1 MEHVLRVVPL
11 SFPLL
16 RSLVVV
22 HPLHIL
28 FQTTPLPCVYLWFV
42 VEMRLLISD
51 QAGLRTYLFANIDVQ
66 PIRLY
71 ETEVKTILKVRL
83 EMFHCIAQVWS

>member
-1 MEHVLRVVPL
+1 
-11 SFPLL
+11 
-16 RSLVVV
+16 
-22 HPLHIL
+22 
-28 FQTTPLPCVYLWFV
+28 
-42 VEMRLLISD
+42 MRLLISD

-66 PIRLY
+66 PIHLY